1 MARGSWTPERLSD
14 VTTAHGVAS
23 QQRFGT
29 SLVLQPTLPIRHGPD
44 QHEQP
49 KRHHLYI
56 LQTIFGTNEQ
66 AQAWLLPLASSS
78 SIFW

>member
-1 MARGSWTPERLSD
+1 MASGSWTPERLSD
-14 VTTAHGVAS
+14 VITAHGVAS
-23 QQRFGT
+23 QQRFST
-29 SLVLQPTLPIRHGPD
+29 SLVLQPTLPICHRPD

-49 KRHHLYI
+49 KPPSLHLPVY
-56 LQTIFGTNEQ
+56 FGANEQ

>member
-1 MARGSWTPERLSD
+1 MARGSLTPERLSD
-14 VTTAHGVAS
+14 VTTAHGVVS
-23 QQRFGT
+23 QQPFGT

-49 KRHHLYI
+49 KPPSLHPPVY
-56 LQTIFGTNEQ
+56 FGANEQ